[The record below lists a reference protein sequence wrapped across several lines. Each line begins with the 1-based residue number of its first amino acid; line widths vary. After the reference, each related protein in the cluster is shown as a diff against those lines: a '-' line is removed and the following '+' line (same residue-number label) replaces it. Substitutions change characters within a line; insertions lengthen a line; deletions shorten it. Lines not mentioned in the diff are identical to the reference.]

1 MYNHFVVEADQVR
14 RLAAGTEDAS
24 FVRMLRRGQL
34 SRNLQLIA
42 AMLDRL
48 PASIAGR
55 AATALITATQAD
67 DPAYAEWLLT
77 TPTFSTWAG
86 RCGAQLLLGTPS
98 EVPIEVEASYLA
110 SIAAVAAARLG
121 VETTLPLRVR
131 DGVVVLPTLGAVRL
145 DAAEHSQVRADV
157 SAGRITVSSGDRQ
170 VVVPAGGAEANDGWL
185 PLRTLN
191 AEAGELSLS
200 VALDDLDPWRACYK
214 KQVAQRLPEAEVRQW
229 EELLQQAW
237 QLLADHAPRRAAEL
251 ADGLRSMVPLSPE
264 DAGPGLSA
272 TSGTAFAALGLTLSQ
287 RPEHLAA
294 TLIHEYQ
301 HSKLSALLTLLPMY
315 DATDASLHFA
325 PWRADPRPIGGLLQG
340 AFAFLAV
347 ADFWL
352 RLHHAQPHR
361 ALPLRMFAELR
372 LQVDEVLTT
381 LTVAKSLNETGR
393 EFVAAMRATLEPLLA
408 EPLPPIVADG
418 ARRSLGSTR
427 HAWQQR
433 VGDDVSRPSP
443 TTANAA
449 G

>member
-1 MYNHFVVEADQVR
+1 VYNHFVVEADQLQ

-48 PASIAGR
+48 PAVAAGPD
-55 AATALITATQAD
+55 AAALITAAQSSDA
-67 DPAYAEWLLT
+67 AYAEWLLT
-77 TPTFSTWAG
+77 TPTFSTWVA
-86 RCGAQLLLGTPS
+86 RCAARLLLGAPA
-98 EVPIEVEASYLA
+98 ELPIEVEASYLA
-110 SIAAVAAARLG
+110 ATAAVAAARLG
-121 VETTLPLRVR
+121 IDTALPLRVR

-145 DAAEHSQVRADV
+145 DAPEHSEVYAEVR
-157 SAGRITVSSGDRQ
+157 AGRITVS
-170 VVVPAGGAEANDGWL
+170 PGGAWL
-185 PLRTLN
+185 ELRTLN
-191 AEAGELSLS
+191 AVAGDLSLS
-200 VALDDLDPWRACYK
+200 VVLDDLDPWRACYK
-214 KQVAQRLPEAEVRQW
+214 KRVAPRLTETDVLQW
-229 EELLQQAW
+229 EHMLRQAW
-237 QLLADHAPRRAAEL
+237 QILADHAPRRAAEL

-315 DATDASLHFA
+315 DATDATLHFA
-325 PWRADPRPIGGLLQG
+325 PWRADPRPVGGLMQG
-340 AFAFLAV
+340 SFAFLAV
-347 ADFWL
+347 ASFWL
-352 RLHHAQPHR
+352 RLHRAQPDR

-372 LQVDEVLTT
+372 LQVDVVLST
-381 LTVAKSLNETGR
+381 LAAARSLNETGR
-393 EFVAAMRATLEPLLA
+393 DFVAAMRATLDPMLA
-408 EPLPPIVADG
+408 VALPPDVDDA

-433 VGDDVSRPSP
+433 TGDDVSRPSS
-443 TTANAA
+443 TTASAA